1 MENKKQKKLRKKM
14 EKIKGFLWENR
25 RVIIISLSVIAFL
38 TIVYFLASN
47 QIQAF
52 DEKVYSFFQPMISGH
67 ATILFRVITA
77 TGGATFLIVFTVVL
91 MLFRKEKITRI
102 AIPLNLVLV
111 TFLNLVIKEI
121 ARRPR
126 PVDIGLIQE
135 VGFSFPS
142 AHAMVNTA
150 FYGFIIYL
158 IYRNEKNVVKRNILC
173 ILLALLI
180 LGICSSRI
188 YLGVHY
194 ASDVLAGMCLS
205 LIYLA
210 IFTKWYKTR
219 KEKSCQGE

>member
-1 MENKKQKKLRKKM
+1 MK
-14 EKIKGFLWENR
+14 KIKEFLWENR
-25 RVIIISLSVIAFL
+25 RIILITISVVTFL
-38 TIVYFLASN
+38 VIVYFLTSN
-47 QIQAF
+47 RIQAF
-52 DEKVYSFFQPMISGH
+52 DEKVYSFFQPMISNQ
-67 ATILFRVITA
+67 TTVLFRIITA
-77 TGGATFLIVFTVVL
+77 TGGATFLVVFTVLL
-91 MLFRKEKITRI
+91 MVFRKEKITRI

-111 TFLNLVIKEI
+111 TLINLVIKEI

-135 VGFSFPS
+135 MGFSFPS

-158 IYRNEKNVVKRNILC
+158 IYRNEQNKTKRNILC
-173 ILLALLI
+173 ILFTLLI

-210 IFTKWYKTR
+210 IFTKWYKGA
-219 KEKSCQGE
+219 KQKSYQEG

>member
-1 MENKKQKKLRKKM
+1 M
-14 EKIKGFLWENR
+14 EKIKQFFWENR
-25 RVIIISLSVIAFL
+25 RILIISVSIVLFL
-38 TIVYFLASN
+38 IIVYFLASN

-52 DEKVYSFFQPMISGH
+52 DEKVYSFFRPMISGQV
-67 ATILFRVITA
+67 TILFRVITA
-77 TGGATFLIVFTVVL
+77 TGGAVFLVVFTLLLV
-91 MLFRKEKITRI
+91 LFRKEKITRI

-111 TFLNLVIKEI
+111 TLLNVVIKEI

-126 PVDIGLIQE
+126 PVDIGIIE
-135 VGFSFPS
+135 EIGFSFPS

-150 FYGFIIYL
+150 FYGFLIYL
-158 IYRNEKNVVKRNILC
+158 IFCNEKNKTKRNILC
-173 ILLALLI
+173 ISLTLLI

-210 IFTKWYKTR
+210 IFTKWYKGM
-219 KEKSCQGE
+219 KQKSLEG

>member
-1 MENKKQKKLRKKM
+1 M
-14 EKIKGFLWENR
+14 EKIKQFFWENR
-25 RVIIISLSVIAFL
+25 RILIISVSIVLFL
-38 TIVYFLASN
+38 IIVYSLASN

-52 DEKVYSFFQPMISGH
+52 DEKVYSFFRPMISGQV
-67 ATILFRVITA
+67 TILFRVITA
-77 TGGATFLIVFTVVL
+77 TGGAVFLVVFTLLLV
-91 MLFRKEKITRI
+91 LFRKEKITRI

-111 TFLNLVIKEI
+111 TLLNVVIKEI

-126 PVDIGLIQE
+126 PVDIGIIE
-135 VGFSFPS
+135 EIGFSFPS

-150 FYGFIIYL
+150 FYGFLIYL
-158 IYRNEKNVVKRNILC
+158 IFCNEKNKTKRNILC
-173 ILLALLI
+173 ISLTLLI

-210 IFTKWYKTR
+210 IFTK
-219 KEKSCQGE
+219 